1 MSGTHINRPRPNKC
15 IDIILDNDYNK
26 IVPKPINLRPGYDI
40 EYIRNRYGFPY
51 PGQFEK
57 MIEVEKKY
65 DNLSIISSYETP
77 QQWAIRVKD
86 ALQALITEGHKSYYH
101 VFCLFRSSGQ
111 GVTKTYY
118 SNYEG
123 REVAIGYHRPNIH
136 NSKMA
141 ICFDCW
147 KLVKITDEEPK
158 KTYFSGW
165 RRYGYEIKPKDLMKN
180 HWDNSCSK
188 TNKYIEAYLL
198 ARSKSEILCEKS
210 SDQRGYYILK
220 KLHLILSCSLIEQV
234 GCDGNMYCM
243 DSYVC
248 MYGGQCMVYGVLFIH
263 TYFFI
268 KLYN

>member
-40 EYIRNRYGFPY
+40 EYIRNKYAFPY
-51 PGQFEK
+51 SGQFEK

-65 DNLSIISSYETP
+65 DNLSIISS
-77 QQWAIRVKD
+77 
-86 ALQALITEGHKSYYH
+86 
-101 VFCLFRSSGQ
+101 SSGQ

-147 KLVKITDEEPK
+147 KLVKITDEKPK
-158 KTYFSGW
+158 KTYFSDMGM
-165 RRYGYEIKPKDLMKN
+165 RL
-180 HWDNSCSK
+180 S
-188 TNKYIEAYLL
+188 
-198 ARSKSEILCEKS
+198 
-210 SDQRGYYILK
+210 LK
-220 KLHLILSCSLIEQV
+220 I
-234 GCDGNMYCM
+234 
-243 DSYVC
+243 
-248 MYGGQCMVYGVLFIH
+248 
-263 TYFFI
+263 
-268 KLYN
+268 